1 MTMHQWY
8 SDIPLPYH
16 LGHTCRV
23 GGDIEAWAAG
33 GDLIG
38 GEVDVVESPGAEE
51 GGWGEEVGEEEDEE
65 QAGEEGQGGGKHG
78 GFEQAAIKL
87 DKRCIASSSQV
98 EGEGEEKINQVTGW
112 IRFVSFEKE
121 AMDAT

>member
-1 MTMHQWY
+1 M
-8 SDIPLPYH
+8 
-16 LGHTCRV
+16 
-23 GGDIEAWAAG
+23 
-33 GDLIG
+33 
-38 GEVDVVESPGAEE
+38 
-51 GGWGEEVGEEEDEE
+51 GEEEDEE

-78 GFEQAAIKL
+78 GFEQAAMKL
-87 DKRCIASSSQV
+87 V